1 MTEMLLH
8 SSRKPGAAGI
18 AAAVASNFGPVA
30 VAAALCSLLVACGE
44 DTNKAPSAESLVVS
58 TIEDTPVHGWLTARD
73 PEGKPLTFTLG
84 SSSTKGTVTIEQG
97 TGAFTYAPL
106 PDLNGRDSF
115 SFIAMDPKGARS
127 PPAVVSIDIA
137 PVNDAPKVAVIQDL
151 DNSAE
156 TLESLVDVVATDVD
170 GDPLTV
176 TVTSKHAHVATAALH
191 PAGEQIVI
199 TPIDYGTATI
209 EVSVTDGAETTTT
222 TFEFRVADVTRR
234 NVLAATSPATD
245 AIVIANR
252 ADQSAQFTLE
262 HNDFPIF
269 ESKAQVVDYVRAQPD
284 AFTDEPFERK
294 LWRFLRDST
303 NHYYSLVPLQFRQA
317 PWSTLNSLGFGL
329 CGDMATSYVA
339 LARAAGYQSRVWS
352 LGGHVVPEI
361 KVDDRWQVYDPDLGV
376 YYRNRDG
383 RIAGIDELAADPTLV
398 SDPTD
403 PIFDDP
409 AAWAYSSVVTEIYA
423 STHDNFIADATLLPG
438 IPEMSG
444 RFEIP
449 PGAKLTYP
457 GRWTEDPIAYKAFG
471 ERILRE
477 EDLPDWREI
486 AERHDGATPYPIW
499 FHRQA
504 KLDLPPG
511 WTGILPLPLWLWDI
525 HGDGSISIDDV
536 VYEVGSELL
545 EERLR
550 YRVPARQLT
559 VIRSTGLSLIMQIN
573 FRRFDMSAKNTVNLT
588 GRDVWA
594 LETYGQNIGAHGAGE
609 HRRSNRPVATNP

>member
-1 MTEMLLH
+1 MTEML
-8 SSRKPGAAGI
+8 SIAGRKPGATGRPATL
-18 AAAVASNFGPVA
+18 ASNIGPVA
-30 VAAALCSLLVACGE
+30 VATALCALLAACGE
-44 DTNKAPSAESLVVS
+44 DVNKPPRAESLVFS
-58 TIEDTPVHGWLTARD
+58 AIEDTPVQGWLNAKH
-73 PEGKPLTFTLG
+73 PQGKPLTFTLDG
-84 SSSTKGTVTIEQG
+84 SATKGTVTIDPG
-97 TGAFTYAPL
+97 TGSFIYSPL

-115 SFIAMDPKGARS
+115 SFFVTDPKGARS
-127 PPAVVSIDIA
+127 SPAVVSIEIA
-137 PVNDAPKVAVIQDL
+137 PVNDAPQIAPIPEL
-151 DNSAE
+151 GNSAE
-156 TLESLVDVVATDVD
+156 TLESLVDVMASDVD
-170 GDPLTV
+170 GDTLTV
-176 TVTSKHAHVATAALH
+176 SVTSRHPHVAAAALY
-191 PAGEQIVI
+191 PAGDRIVV

-209 EVSVTDGAETTTT
+209 EVSVTDGSETTATS
-222 TFEFRVADVTRR
+222 FEFRVVDVIRR
-234 NVLAATSPATD
+234 SVLEAPAPATD
-245 AIVIANR
+245 AVTVVNR
-252 ADQSAQFTLE
+252 ADRTVRFRLE
-262 HNDFPIF
+262 HNDFPVF
-269 ESKAQVVDYVRAQPD
+269 ENKDQVVEYVRAQPD
-284 AFTDEPFERK
+284 LVAGEPFERK

-339 LARAAGYQSRVWS
+339 LARTAGYESRVWS

-361 KVDDRWQVYDPDLGV
+361 KVDNRWQVYDPDLGV

-383 RIAGIDELAADPTLV
+383 TVAGVEQLAADPTLV
-398 SDPTD
+398 SDPAF
-403 PIFDDP
+403 PIFDDA

-423 STHDNFIADATLLPG
+423 TAHDNFVADATLLPD
-438 IPEMSG
+438 IPEMGG
-444 RFEIP
+444 RFEMP

-457 GRWTEDPIAYKAFG
+457 GRWTEEPIAYKAFG

-477 EDLPDWREI
+477 EDLPDWRDI

-525 HGDGSISIDDV
+525 HGQGSISIDGV
-536 VYEVGSELL
+536 VYEAGSKSL

-559 VIRSTGLSLIMQIN
+559 VLESTDLSLIMQIN
-573 FRRFDMSAKNTVNLT
+573 FRRFDMNAINTVNLT

-594 LETYGQNIGAHGAGE
+594 LETYRQNIGAHGAGE
-609 HRRSNRPVATNP
+609 HRRSNRPVAKNP